1 MNSQA
6 LMLEKAA
13 LPRGLHTG
21 PATRSVQPSRVASG
35 PQSCASGGWCVP
47 AGCPHEVGGGLQK
60 QVDDTCPTW
69 TNFEGIRGPSAIS
82 RHRGQTAH
90 ELRPRAKPSRQNTE
104 QRGLRRGRGQGQ
116 RTEAQLGTQ
125 RKVQTERADGSQQR
139 EWVQGH

>member
-1 MNSQA
+1 MPPVFPVGGGDRGEGGGGGAGGLHSTSPGRGGTLNSQA

-69 TNFEGIRGPSAIS
+69 TNLEGIRGPSAIS
-82 RHRGQTAH
+82 RHR
-90 ELRPRAKPSRQNTE
+90 
-104 QRGLRRGRGQGQ
+104 
-116 RTEAQLGTQ
+116 RTNSA
-125 RKVQTERADGSQQR
+125 
-139 EWVQGH
+139 